1 MGTRYGCRRID
12 GGGDARP
19 RSAPPVGRPAPR
31 AHDARALHDL
41 ALCSVVGRL
50 RASLVGPRVG
60 PARTTRARDRPGGA
74 PSGRCP
80 AACCPAYAMA
90 RRGIKRCARRSLPRR
105 GRALYAGVAAGV
117 GGGLAAL
124 APPRQPRRARGRR
137 PASPPRPGA
146 LRRAPSV
153 VPPVGVRLPR
163 GRWRAPLL
171 RSPRPGGPAPS
182 LRPGPRR
189 RVSLPCRGRS
199 APGSV
204 PGRGSP
210 PRVGSAL
217 LSVVGWRRPL
227 HRRGGAGRAGGA
239 P

>member
-1 MGTRYGCRRID
+1 
-12 GGGDARP
+12 
-19 RSAPPVGRPAPR
+19 
-31 AHDARALHDL
+31 
-41 ALCSVVGRL
+41 
-50 RASLVGPRVG
+50 
-60 PARTTRARDRPGGA
+60 
-74 PSGRCP
+74 
-80 AACCPAYAMA
+80 MA

-153 VPPVGVRLPR
+153 VPPVGVRLLR

-210 PRVGSAL
+210 PRVGAAL

-239 P
+239 PFLGASRPPGGVDVGASNLDKGPLQSVNIWCIIWSYYIVQKGGANLLSWSGEHTPCTCGNLCQPSPLPGVAAFFC